1 MTRIGR
7 ILKGLCALGLLAA
20 LAAGI
25 PWALWHFIGWP
36 LPHHVPSLAQLGHA
50 LDQRGIP
57 DQALIDALAVVVW
70 LTWAVLVA
78 SIAVE
83 VPAASPGAA
92 PPGSR
97 SPGSSNRSPV
107 GSSPLSSSPPSPLHL
122 ARPK

>member
-1 MTRIGR
+1 MTRVGH
-7 ILKGLCALGLLAA
+7 ILKGLCALGLLAGI
-20 LAAGI
+20 AAGI

-57 DQALIDALAVVVW
+57 DQALIDALAAVVW
-70 LTWAVLVA
+70 VTWAVLIA

-83 VPAASPGAA
+83 VPAALAGRRA
-92 PPGSR
+92 PGSL
-97 SPGSSNRSPV
+97 SPGSSNRSPA
-107 GSSPLSSSPPSPLHL
+107 GSSPLSSSPPSPSHL